1 MFVVVLEDEGQVGLG
16 LLFLVLQ
23 QIQKMSVPVGVQK
36 QGFHLDGSVYIH
48 QWVNSQSNGNQKKT
62 LFL

>member
-36 QGFHLDGSVYIH
+36 QGFHLDGSVYIR
-48 QWVNSQSNGNQKKT
+48 
-62 LFL
+62 

>member
-36 QGFHLDGSVYIH
+36 QGLHLDGSVYIR
-48 QWVNSQSNGNQKKT
+48 
-62 LFL
+62 